1 MLPRIRRTPLDSSF
15 FETIHGGASSKNLK
29 LLFKRT
35 EKTPGRLGVVV
46 SKEAAKRAV
55 DRHRLKRQVVAL
67 FDPEDML
74 GLDVCVIAKKEQQ
87 VFRLPP
93 LKKRCMLFLAKQKE
107 KNDYW

>member
-74 GLDVCVIAKKEQQ
+74 GLDVCVIAKKGATSLS
-87 VFRLPP
+87 FAA
-93 LKKRCMLFLAKQKE
+93 LKEEVYALFGEAKRKK
-107 KNDYW
+107 